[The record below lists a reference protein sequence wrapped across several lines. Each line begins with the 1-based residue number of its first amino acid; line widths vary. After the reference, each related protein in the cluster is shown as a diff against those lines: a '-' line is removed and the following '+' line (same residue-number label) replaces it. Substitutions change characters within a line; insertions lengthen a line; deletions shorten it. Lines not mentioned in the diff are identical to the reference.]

1 VRQALVDRMRP
12 LERTLG
18 DLWRLALHPRG
29 ALKDAGA
36 SADILRDLCEGGLVV
51 STAFPTA
58 AQIARVKAVPA
69 PGPAADAEAKA
80 TASRALGAILAEAN
94 DRGAA
99 AGEADPIALRTVLQA
114 DGDVAL
120 LIDCEL
126 ADGDPQVLRAL
137 VQVHAGAVREI
148 LAPLVRAQ
156 GIALALRA
164 SVRVA
169 VPAFGLVGGAAAHW
183 ISDVIA
189 ALVSGIVTAG
199 VTGGALVCARWAL
212 ETYMRR
218 KVRKIL
224 ER

>member
-1 VRQALVDRMRP
+1 VVRQAFVDRMRP
-12 LERTLG
+12 LGRTLG
-18 DLWRLALHPRG
+18 DLWRVARDPRS
-29 ALKDAGA
+29 ALKDADA

-51 STAFPTA
+51 STAFPTP
-58 AQIARVKAVPA
+58 AQLTRAKAVRA
-69 PGPAADAEAKA
+69 LGPAADGEAKA
-80 TASRALGAILAEAN
+80 AALRALRAILAEAN
-94 DRGAA
+94 ERGAA
-99 AGEADPIALRTVLQA
+99 AGETDPIALRTVLQA

-137 VQVHAGAVREI
+137 VEVHAGAVRET
-148 LAPLVRAQ
+148 LAPLARAQ
-156 GIALALRA
+156 GFALALRA

-189 ALVSGIVTAG
+189 ALVSGIVTAAVSG
-199 VTGGALVCARWAL
+199 SVLVCARWAL

-224 ER
+224 E